1 MSDQLA
7 DALRLAANKL
17 TKPGDRR
24 FVLSLLAQRESG
36 KQLTAKQMKWA
47 NKMIARAG
55 RIKQGRTDTIA
66 PAKAAPAKAAPAK
79 AAPAKVASPK
89 AAAAKAAAAKA
100 ATAKVNDPPKAT
112 PAKVSPAKK
121 WMSILIGLPILL
133 MVWGLATDKAV
144 KESPEQIGSVIGGMV
159 GLVLAVWTTPSRG
172 GGRGTGTANYIL
184 ILICGGI
191 GSGIGWLVS
200 RFLILH

>member
-36 KQLTAKQMKWA
+36 KQLTAKQIKWA
-47 NKMIARAG
+47 KKMIARAD
-55 RIKQGRTDTIA
+55 RIEQGRTDPIA
-66 PAKAAPAKAAPAK
+66 QAKAAPAKAAK
-79 AAPAKVASPK
+79 TAPAKTAPPKTAPPK
-89 AAAAKAAAAKA
+89 AA
-100 ATAKVNDPPKAT
+100 

-121 WMSILIGLPILL
+121 WIPILIGLPILL
-133 MVWGLATDKAV
+133 MIWGLATDKAV
-144 KESPEQIGSVIGGMV
+144 KDSPEQIGSVIGGMV
-159 GLVLAVWTTPSRG
+159 GLVWVFWAFWGSRTY
-172 GGRGTGTANYIL
+172 RGSGHGEAMYIL

-191 GSGIGWLVS
+191 GWGIGWLVS